1 MNEWTENFLK
11 KVEQMRHAQKNYF
24 KTRSLEW
31 LKESKRLEAEV
42 DDLVVI
48 GKQPSDIPAE
58 N

>member
-1 MNEWTENFLK
+1 MNEWTENFIK
-11 KVEQMRHAQKNYF
+11 KVEQMRNAQKNYF

>member
-1 MNEWTENFLK
+1 MNEWTENFIK
-11 KVEQMRHAQKNYF
+11 KVEQMRNAQKNYF

-48 GKQPSDIPAE
+48 GKQPSDIPAD

>member
-11 KVEQMRHAQKNYF
+11 KVEQMRNAQKNYF

-48 GKQPSDIPAE
+48 GKQPSDIPAD

>member
-11 KVEQMRHAQKNYF
+11 KVEQMRNAQKNYF

-31 LKESKRLEAEV
+31 LKESKRLESEV

>member
-11 KVEQMRHAQKNYF
+11 KVEQMRNAQKNYF

>member
-11 KVEQMRHAQKNYF
+11 KVEQMRNAQKNYF

-48 GKQPSDIPAE
+48 E